1 MYDKQELNR
10 IEKMQ
15 EDWEATTLKQD
26 LEKTGELKPEFTT
39 SLGIPVK
46 RIYTPL
52 DLKEKGWD
60 YTEKLGFPGQYPM
73 TRGRYSTG
81 YRGHPWVRWLYTGF
95 GTAEDT
101 NKRLKFIFEQGAQE
115 LGLALQLP
123 TQLGLDSDNPL
134 CRGEVGK
141 IGVPL
146 DSLQD
151 VEILFDGIPLEDVMI
166 FTTANSIGA
175 IMYGYLAAL
184 AEHRGVPLGKM
195 RLNIQNEPLK
205 EFVARGTYI
214 YPPRPSVKFSVDLLE
229 YVIRNNLSEV
239 LRPYWFC
246 GYHMREG
253 GATVT
258 QEMAFTLADA
268 VAYLDELVSRG
279 VDINGFLDPEV
290 NLCTGSDF
298 FEGICEHRAFR
309 RMWAKLMKG
318 RYNATNPRTLGV
330 YFRGGSHSSN
340 FTVNEPLNNIAR
352 GTLAILAQVLE
363 GCQNITIGALD
374 EALSI
379 PTELTQTVI
388 LRTQQI
394 IEHESGVI
402 NTVDPLAGSYY
413 VEALT
418 DELEERAWKLFDKV
432 QEMGGAIPAIETGF
446 MQRQIVEAAYQD
458 MRRVESGER
467 IIVGVNMYRTSEP
480 PPIKL
485 VKLDETAE
493 ERQVAKLKK
502 LRKERDNDKVKIAL
516 KELKEAAIEGVN
528 MVPPCIAA
536 VKAYATLG
544 EMCGV
549 LRGVYGEYRAKG
561 LW

>member
-1 MYDKQELNR
+1 MHDESELNR
-10 IEKMQ
+10 IRQAQ
-15 EDWEATTLKQD
+15 EEWEATTLKQD
-26 LEKTGELKPEFTT
+26 LEKIGETKPEFTT
-39 SLGIPVK
+39 SLGIPIK
-46 RIYTPL
+46 RVYTPL
-52 DLKEKGWD
+52 DLKEKGWN

-73 TRGRYSTG
+73 TRSRYATG
-81 YRGHPWVRWLYTGF
+81 YRGHPWVRWIYTGF

-101 NKRLKFIFEQGAQE
+101 NKRLKFIFELGAQE

-134 CRGEVGK
+134 CRGEVGR
-141 IGVPL
+141 IGVAI

-184 AEHRGVPLGKM
+184 AEHRGVPLEKM

-205 EFVARGTYI
+205 EMVARGTYI

-246 GYHMREG
+246 GYHMYEA
-253 GATVT
+253 GATIT
-258 QEMAFTLADA
+258 QEMAFCLADA
-268 VAYLDELVSRG
+268 VAYMDELVSRG

-290 NLCTGSDF
+290 NLCSGADF
-298 FEGICEHRAFR
+298 FEAICVSRAFR
-309 RMWAKLMKG
+309 RMWAKLMRE

-330 YFRGGSHSSN
+330 YLRGGSPSSN
-340 FTVNEPLNNIAR
+340 MTANQPLNNIIR
-352 GTLAILAQVLE
+352 GTLYVLSQVLE

-379 PTELTQTVI
+379 PTEVTQTII

-394 IEHESGVI
+394 IAYESGVT
-402 NTVDPLAGSYY
+402 NTVDPLAGSYF

-418 DELEERAWKLFDKV
+418 DELEEKAWKLFDKV
-432 QEMGGAIPAIETGF
+432 QEMGGAIPAIESGF
-446 MQRQIVEAAYQD
+446 MQRQIAEAAYQD
-458 MRRVESGER
+458 MKRVQSGER
-467 IIVGVNMYRTSEP
+467 IIVGVNKFVSGEP
-480 PPIKL
+480 APIKL
-485 VKLDETAE
+485 MKLDETAE
-493 ERQVAKLKK
+493 ERQIEKLKK

-528 MVPPCIAA
+528 MVAPCIAA
-536 VKAYATLG
+536 VKTYATLG
-544 EMCGV
+544 EMCRV
-549 LRGVYGEYRAKG
+549 LREVYGEYKTKG

>member
-1 MYDKQELNR
+1 MYNENELNR
-10 IEKMQ
+10 IRQMQ
-15 EDWEATTLKQD
+15 EDWEATVLRED
-26 LEKTGELKPEFTT
+26 LEKTGESKPEFTT

-46 RIYTPL
+46 RVYTPL
-52 DLKEKGWD
+52 DLRDRGWS
-60 YTEKLGFPGQYPM
+60 YPEKLGFPGQYPM
-73 TRGRYSTG
+73 TRGRYPTG

-101 NKRLKFIFEQGAQE
+101 NKRLKYIFEQGSDE
-115 LGLALQLP
+115 LGIALQLP
-123 TQLGLDSDNPL
+123 TQIGLDSDDPL
-134 CRGEVGK
+134 CRGEVGR
-141 IGVPL
+141 IGVPI

-151 VEILFDGIPLEDVMI
+151 VDILFDGIRLEDVMI

-175 IMYGYLAAL
+175 IMYGFLAAL
-184 AEHRGVPLGKM
+184 AENRGVPLEKM

-246 GYHMREG
+246 GYHMREA

-290 NLCTGSDF
+290 NLCSGSDF
-298 FEGICEHRAFR
+298 FEAICEHRAFR
-309 RMWAKLMKG
+309 RMWAKLMKE
-318 RYNATNPRTLGV
+318 RYGATNPRTLGL
-330 YFRGGSHSSN
+330 YLRGGSQSSN
-340 FTVNEPLNNIAR
+340 FTANQPLNNIVR
-352 GTLAILAQVLE
+352 GTLNILAQVLE

-379 PTELTQTVI
+379 PSELTQTVV

-394 IEHESGVI
+394 IAYESGVV

-418 DELEERAWKLFDKV
+418 DELEERAWNLFDKV
-432 QEMGGAIPAIETGF
+432 QKMGGAIPAIENGF
-446 MQRQIVEAAYQD
+446 MQRQIAESAYQD
-458 MRRVESGER
+458 MKRIERGER
-467 IIVGVNMYRTSEP
+467 IIVGVNKYPSGEP
-480 PPIKL
+480 APIKL
-485 VKLDETAE
+485 TKLDETAE
-493 ERQVAKLKK
+493 QRQIAKLKK
-502 LRKERDNDKVKIAL
+502 LRKERDNEKVKITL
-516 KELKEAAIEGVN
+516 ERLKEAAIEGVN
-528 MVPPCIAA
+528 MVEPCIAA
-536 VKAYATLG
+536 VKTYATLG
-544 EMCGV
+544 EICRV
-549 LRGVYGEYRAKG
+549 LRGVYGEYKTTG
-561 LW
+561 LL